1 MELGYTILNFREAQI
16 RIFENFV
23 SECRFMLV
31 HYVHKD
37 SLVCGGARQSYIE
50 VYLPIVVGGWRGKHN
65 SILLHTLFYSLRVQ
79 SIRIC
84 ALV

>member
-1 MELGYTILNFREAQI
+1 
-16 RIFENFV
+16 
-23 SECRFMLV
+23 MLV

-65 SILLHTLFYSLRVQ
+65 SILLHTLFYPLRVQ

-84 ALV
+84 VRLGMFVTRLPAALLRVSIVRLTFMPTCDN